1 MGWKGLLS
9 KVGNVAEV
17 AGELTG
23 VKALELGGELIGEI
37 VDDETDTAEFIKDLN
52 IKQLLNLS
60 NAINKTIEDKLK

>member
-60 NAINKTIEDKLK
+60 NAINKTIEEKLV

>member
-37 VDDETDTAEFIKDLN
+37 VDDETDTAEFIKDLD

>member
-1 MGWKGLLS
+1 MKFRRFMS
-9 KVGNVAEV
+9 KLGNVTETV
-17 AGELTG
+17 GEITG